1 MNKNRFFLIII
12 LGIVILTFLYNNYQK
27 TKKETLANY
36 QYYQQLLSKIKEIE
50 YLQNKYSNTKILNK
64 IKQCHISNNN
74 KITLICNN
82 LTKQNFE
89 KISNIIFNSN
99 LNISKFKITK
109 NSIYVEIKK

>member
-1 MNKNRFFLIII
+1 MDKNRFFLIII
-12 LGIVILTFLYNNYQK
+12 LGIVILIFLYNNYQK
-27 TKKETLANY
+27 TKTKTLENY

-50 YLQNKYSNTKILNK
+50 YLKNKYSNTSILNR
-64 IKQCHISNNN
+64 INQCKISNNT
-74 KITLICNN
+74 KIIICNN

-109 NSIYVEIKK
+109 DSIYVEIKK